1 MNKSGFQSS
10 LTKNPLHP
18 VLPLNL
24 DLKLLMAVTMNFKI
38 IVFNLL
44 VTNNLT
50 KKWTNN
56 NLRIKLLCHRIQS
69 KVSSGT
75 NNQMMPQ
82 RMSIRLI
89 MICKKEWNH
98 RIAIQRFIREIQSRE
113 KCQKGWS
120 IFLVRKEFLMAT
132 NKRSKKMDKAY
143 KTSLKLKSKK
153 LAKKAPVARKE
164 SPRSV
169 IGPNKK

>member
-1 MNKSGFQSS
+1 MNKSGSQSS
-10 LTKNPLHP
+10 LTKNSLHP
-18 VLPLNL
+18 VLLLNL
-24 DLKLLMAVTMNFKI
+24 DLKLLMAVIMNFKI

-56 NLRIKLLCHRIQS
+56 NLRIKLLCHRIPS
-69 KVSSGT
+69 KVSSGM
-75 NNQMMPQ
+75 NNQMTPQ

-98 RIAIQRFIREIQSRE
+98 RIAIQRFIREIQFRE
-113 KCQKGWS
+113 KCQKDWS
-120 IFLVRKEFLMAT
+120 IFLVRIEILLAT

-143 KTSLKLKSKK
+143 KTSLKLKNKL

>member
-1 MNKSGFQSS
+1 MNKLGSQSS
-10 LTKNPLHP
+10 LTKNSLHP
-18 VLPLNL
+18 VLPLNS

-143 KTSLKLKSKK
+143 KTSLKLKSK
-153 LAKKAPVARKE
+153 
-164 SPRSV
+164 
-169 IGPNKK
+169 